1 MKSKE
6 YKILKLKFP
15 AAIYMA
21 PENES
26 WGTGPMESVIL
37 SDSLTYTNVLLG
49 RARDSEK
56 ETETKA
62 NSFIKYVNYVDQIS
76 TRITSSQGTACKLL
90 ISASP
95 NARRSAVI
103 FGVMGFLF
111 FKNSGESPLK
121 ASSLKLQ
128 LNPSF

>member
-1 MKSKE
+1 MKSK
-6 YKILKLKFP
+6 KILKLKFP
-15 AAIYMA
+15 GAIYMA

-26 WGTGPMESVIL
+26 WGIGPMESVIL

-76 TRITSSQGTACKLL
+76 TRITSSQGIACKLL

-95 NARRSAVI
+95 NPRRSAVI

-128 LNPSF
+128 VNPSF